1 MAFWAATSGTW
12 INLATVLAGC
22 LLGARLRD
30 RLQPSLAQQWRR
42 WLGLITLLLAIR
54 MVQPLWQQQLGA
66 LPAVLPA
73 LVTLVLGASLGQ
85 WWQLD
90 QRLRSWLC
98 RFQPSSGAG
107 PQRSAAGP
115 AAADRSG
122 PEAVAP
128 ERDVADVLAGTFVL
142 FCVGPMTLLGCL
154 RNGALGE
161 PDLLLVKACLDGLS
175 AALLASGIGLALAWV
190 LLPMAVLQLS
200 LCGAGVLLAG
210 GLPDP
215 MASPALLFSSALGG
229 VLVLALALELLD
241 LPHPSSVNALP
252 ALLLAPLVG
261 STLSLSP

>member
-12 INLATVLAGC
+12 VNLFTVLAGC

-30 RLQPSLAQQWRR
+30 RLEAALAQQWRR

-54 MVQPLWQQQLGA
+54 MVQPLWQQQLGS

-73 LVTLVLGASLGQ
+73 LVTLVLGASLGHGL
-85 WWQLD
+85 QLD
-90 QRLRSWLC
+90 RRLRAWLA
-98 RFQPSSGAG
+98 RFQPPGAG
-107 PQRSAAGP
+107 
-115 AAADRSG
+115 SG
-122 PEAVAP
+122 QPTA
-128 ERDVADVLAGTFVL
+128 DVADVLAGTFVL

-190 LLPMAVLQLS
+190 LLPMAVVQLG

-215 MASPALLFSSALGG
+215 LASPALLFSSALGG
-229 VLVLALALELLD
+229 VLVLALALDLLD

>member
-73 LVTLVLGASLGQ
+73 LLTLVLGASLGH

-90 QRLRSWLC
+90 QRLRGWLC
-98 RFQPSSGAG
+98 RFQPAPADSQRVASRAAAAEGS
-107 PQRSAAGP
+107 RSAQ
-115 AAADRSG
+115 
-122 PEAVAP
+122 VIP

-154 RNGALGE
+154 RNGALAE